1 MIFLI
6 FTSIMQKK
14 IIKNGDNVVV
24 LTDKGLYPDYVKAL
38 GKKHVA
44 IAPMHDIWMRDSAAL
59 IQLNPSCSATLPQD
73 KVGAKKGQTISD
85 EVQDEFKYYSQKA
98 GLQFTQSKLL
108 NDGGN
113 WVENGYGNLVLSTK
127 FLADNKLT
135 ESEARKKL
143 MALIGAKQIAFIE
156 ADEQGG
162 LEHADGVV
170 SFVEQNTLVINA
182 YPSRLCQAT

>member
-59 IQLNPSCSATLPQD
+59 IQFNPSCSATRRQD
-73 KVGAKKGQTISD
+73 KVVLKKVRPFLMKCKTNLNTTAKRLA
-85 EVQDEFKYYSQKA
+85 YSLRKA
-98 GLQFTQSKLL
+98 
-108 NDGGN
+108 N
-113 WVENGYGNLVLSTK
+113 Y
-127 FLADNKLT
+127 
-135 ESEARKKL
+135 
-143 MALIGAKQIAFIE
+143 
-156 ADEQGG
+156 
-162 LEHADGVV
+162 
-170 SFVEQNTLVINA
+170 
-182 YPSRLCQAT
+182 

>member
-1 MIFLI
+1 
-6 FTSIMQKK
+6 
-14 IIKNGDNVVV
+14 
-24 LTDKGLYPDYVKAL
+24 
-38 GKKHVA
+38 
-44 IAPMHDIWMRDSAAL
+44 MHDIWMRDFTSA
-59 IQLNPSCSATLPQD
+59 NPAQPVMFRYTAAGQG
-73 KVGAKKGQTISD
+73 GAKKGQAISD
-85 EVQDEFKYYSQKA
+85 EVQGEFKYYSQKA

-113 WVENGYGNLVLSTK
+113 WVEDGYGNVVLSTK

-143 MALIGAKQIAFIE
+143 MALTGAKQIAFIE

-170 SFVEQNTLVINA
+170 SLVDQNTLVINS

>member
-1 MIFLI
+1 
-6 FTSIMQKK
+6 MQKK
-14 IIKNGDNVVV
+14 IIKNVDNVVV
-24 LTDKGLYPDYVKAL
+24 LMGKGLYPDYVKAL

-44 IAPMHDIWMRDSAAL
+44 IAPMHDIWMRDFSSAHPA
-59 IQLNPSCSATLPQD
+59 QPVMFRYTAAGQG
-73 KVGAKKGQTISD
+73 GAKKGQTISD